1 MPLKGT
7 DSKAPVC
14 QVGAGE
20 TALSRTAMRHAIRAH
35 YGHWYLWIWG
45 LIWLA
50 MALLG
55 HFLGPSATPF
65 FNGLCLIGITSSI
78 LIGFVQGGQ
87 IRAPLDRRFLQP
99 LALLSCLVILCG
111 LLFLAHLIAPTPS
124 SGSSGTLPLCPCR
137 PTSWPEFGS
146 IVTYFGSVF

>member
-55 HFLGPSATPF
+55 HFLGPSA
-65 FNGLCLIGITSSI
+65 
-78 LIGFVQGGQ
+78 
-87 IRAPLDRRFLQP
+87 
-99 LALLSCLVILCG
+99 
-111 LLFLAHLIAPTPS
+111 
-124 SGSSGTLPLCPCR
+124 R